1 MKLLFLYGM
10 PAAGKLTVARIVA
23 EQTGYK
29 LFHNHLVVD
38 MLLSTFEFGSK
49 PFRMLREDMWLS
61 VIREACATGV
71 EGMIF
76 TFAPEPTV
84 SPDFAE
90 QVARLVETQGGQVFF
105 VRFTCSPDTLLSRL
119 GEPSRA
125 AGGKLTSAAL
135 FEELRNSGAFED
147 AHMPAPSLTIA
158 TDEVSPEEAAQ
169 QIVPL
174 LQPSSPEAEVITGK
188 VRS

>member
-10 PAAGKLTVARIVA
+10 PATGKLTVARIVA
-23 EQTGYK
+23 KQTGYK

-49 PFRMLREDMWLS
+49 PFRMLREEMWLS
-61 VIREACATGV
+61 VMREACAAGV

-90 QVARLVETQGGQVFF
+90 QVARLVETQGGEVFF
-105 VRFTCSPDTLLSRL
+105 VRLTCASDTLLSRL
-119 GEPSRA
+119 GNPSRA
-125 AGGKLTSAAL
+125 VGGKLTSAAL
-135 FEELRNSGAFED
+135 FKELQSSGAFED
-147 AHMPAPSLTIA
+147 AHMPAPSLAIA
-158 TDEVSPEEAAQ
+158 TDNVSPEEAAQ
-169 QIVPL
+169 QIISL
-174 LQPSSPEAEVITGK
+174 LPSSAGAELNTGK
-188 VRS
+188 VLS